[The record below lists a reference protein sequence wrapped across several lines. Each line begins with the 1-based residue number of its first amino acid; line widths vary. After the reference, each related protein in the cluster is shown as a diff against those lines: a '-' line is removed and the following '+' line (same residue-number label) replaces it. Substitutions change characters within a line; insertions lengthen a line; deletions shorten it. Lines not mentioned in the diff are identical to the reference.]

1 MLRLSS
7 ADNIELSHMPSCR
20 LHAITIENF
29 KSMYAS
35 TRIELGALTVF
46 VGRNNSGK
54 STITQ
59 ALLLLKQTLQARPD
73 NPLSL
78 SGFINATSLRELTSG
93 WPDSDD
99 PIVVGPKFT
108 IEWGTDLAQ
117 AGGEGSL
124 IGYITKLEL
133 SYQDVNGQVALNSI
147 RLTSTVP
154 SVSDLPETAVTFRK
168 VGEAYECL
176 WEGEVRRKMEVDVH
190 HFLPSVS
197 INRRNVG
204 PRDYQRVLTQRFS
217 ERFIQPLDELEEL
230 LKNFAFLSST
240 RSLPPPFYPP
250 VTSGGDDL
258 GISGEF
264 AAQLLWAHRG
274 DTVHYFLPDFDDI
287 NAPAQPKERPLK
299 DAINEVL
306 RGLGID
312 IDLSIHEIEKVGFRL
327 LFGRATLAHVGRGLT
342 YLLPIVQL
350 GLFHD
355 PKRIREKAISVTQPS
370 ALQNRL
376 CAFEEP
382 EAHLHPRVQARLA
395 TWFVFLAQ
403 ASRQVLVETHS
414 DHLVRRLRRMAAEA
428 KSGSAL
434 EDWLATN
441 VRIVNVT
448 QVGGKT
454 SIEATKIAKTG
465 SLEIWPTE
473 FMDAAV
479 NGEEQIYLA
488 AIEKTP
494 LQSAGESE
502 QIEHHE
508 EDEPNAGP

>member
-1 MLRLSS
+1 
-7 ADNIELSHMPSCR
+7 MPSSR
-20 LHAITIENF
+20 LLAITIENF
-29 KSMYAS
+29 KSMYAP

-46 VGRNNSGK
+46 VGKNNSGK

-73 NPLSL
+73 IPLSL
-78 SGFINATSLRELTSG
+78 TGYVNAISLRELTSG
-93 WPDSDD
+93 WPDTDD
-99 PIVVGPKFT
+99 PVMVGPQFT
-108 IEWGTDLAQ
+108 IEWETYGKQRDDSDDVPIRYVT
-117 AGGEGSL
+117 
-124 IGYITKLEL
+124 EL
-133 SYQDVNGQVALNSI
+133 RLTYQDVDGQIALDTI
-147 RLTSTVP
+147 KLTSFAPDVSSLPPT
-154 SVSDLPETAVTFRK
+154 SVIFKKTTGGYD
-168 VGEAYECL
+168 CL
-176 WEGEVRRKMEVDVH
+176 WDGEVRRKMEVDLH
-190 HFLPSVS
+190 HFVPSVS

-204 PRDYQRVLTQRFS
+204 PRDHQRVLTQRFAD
-217 ERFIQPLDELEEL
+217 RFIQPLDELEDL

-240 RSLPPPFYPP
+240 RSLPPAFYPP

-258 GISGEF
+258 GVSGEF

-274 DTVHYFLPDFDDI
+274 DKVHYFLPNFDDV
-287 NAPAQPKERPLK
+287 NAAPESRERPLK

-306 RGLGID
+306 QGLGID
-312 IDLSIHEIEKVGFRL
+312 VNLSIHEIEKVGFRL

-355 PKRIREKAISVTQPS
+355 PNRVRENGKDAPLPS
-370 ALQNRL
+370 GVRYRL

-414 DHLVRRLRRMAAEA
+414 DHLVRRLRRLAAEA
-428 KSGSAL
+428 ASGSTL
-434 EDWLATN
+434 EEWLATN

-448 QVGGKT
+448 QTAGKT
-454 SIEATKIAKTG
+454 TIETTRIAKTG

-479 NGEEQIYLA
+479 NAEEQIYLA
-488 AIEKTP
+488 AIEKDA
-494 LQSAGESE
+494 L
-502 QIEHHE
+502 EHPEKASSSIMHHD
-508 EDEPNAGP
+508 EDEPNAGA

>member
-1 MLRLSS
+1 
-7 ADNIELSHMPSCR
+7 MPSSR

-46 VGRNNSGK
+46 VGKNNSGK

-99 PIVVGPKFT
+99 PVVSGPKFT
-108 IEWGTDLAQ
+108 IEWVTDIIPANGD
-117 AGGEGSL
+117 GGA
-124 IGYITKLEL
+124 IAHVTKLEL
-133 SYQDVNGQVALNSI
+133 SYDDANGQVALSTI
-147 RLTSTVP
+147 RLTSTAAGASNSPPTTV
-154 SVSDLPETAVTFRK
+154 AFRK
-168 VGEAYECL
+168 VGERYECV

-230 LKNFAFLSST
+230 LKSFAFLSST
-240 RSLPPPFYPP
+240 RSVPPAFYPP

-287 NAPAQPKERPLK
+287 NAPAQSREGPLK

-306 RGLGID
+306 KGLGID

-355 PKRIREKAISVTQPS
+355 PKRIREKSGALAQASS
-370 ALQNRL
+370 LQNRL

-414 DHLVRRLRRMAAEA
+414 DHLVRRLRRLAAEA
-428 KSGSAL
+428 KTGSAL

-448 QVGGKT
+448 QVDGKT
-454 SIEATKIAKTG
+454 LIEATKIAKTG
-465 SLEIWPTE
+465 SLEVWPTE

-488 AIEKTP
+488 AIEKEPTK
-494 LQSAGESE
+494 SADETE
-502 QIEHHE
+502 KIVHHE
-508 EDEPNAGP
+508 EDEPNAGS

>member
-1 MLRLSS
+1 
-7 ADNIELSHMPSCR
+7 MPSSR
-20 LHAITIENF
+20 LLAITIENF
-29 KSMYAS
+29 KSMYAP

-46 VGRNNSGK
+46 VGKNNSGK
-54 STITQ
+54 STIAQ

-73 NPLSL
+73 IPLSL
-78 SGFINATSLRELTSG
+78 SGYVNAISLRELTSG
-93 WPDSDD
+93 WPDTEDRV
-99 PIVVGPKFT
+99 VVGPQFT
-108 IEWGTDLAQ
+108 IEWETY
-117 AGGEGSL
+117 GSQIDGSENSPTRYVTEL
-124 IGYITKLEL
+124 RL
-133 SYQDVNGQVALNSI
+133 SYQDVDGQIALDSI
-147 RLTSTVP
+147 KLTSSASGLSNLAPT
-154 SVSDLPETAVTFRK
+154 SVMFRK
-168 VGEAYECL
+168 TSEGYDCVWDGEI
-176 WEGEVRRKMEVDVH
+176 RRKMEVDVH
-190 HFLPSVS
+190 HFMPSVS

-204 PRDYQRVLTQRFS
+204 PRDHQRVLTQRFAD
-217 ERFIQPLDELEEL
+217 RFIQPLDELEDL

-240 RSLPPPFYPP
+240 RSVPPAFYPP

-274 DTVHYFLPDFDDI
+274 DKVHYFLPNFDDV
-287 NAPAQPKERPLK
+287 NAAPELRERPLK

-306 RGLGID
+306 QGLGID
-312 IDLSIHEIEKVGFRL
+312 VNLSIHEIEKVGFRL

-355 PKRIREKAISVTQPS
+355 PNRVRENAGNAPLPSNIRY
-370 ALQNRL
+370 RL

-414 DHLVRRLRRMAAEA
+414 DHLVRRLRRLAAEA
-428 KSGSAL
+428 ASGSAL
-434 EDWLATN
+434 EDWLSTN

-448 QVGGKT
+448 QAAGKT
-454 SIEATKIAKTG
+454 SIEVTKIAKTG

-488 AIEKTP
+488 AIEKDA
-494 LQSAGESE
+494 LEHSE
-502 QIEHHE
+502 EKSPGIVHHE
-508 EDEPNAGP
+508 EDEPSAGA